1 LLKAFRKIRVKD
13 QQLDDVQSNIANTLN
28 PVLKSLIVD
37 GVLVKDVNLVS
48 GVNRV
53 SHTLARVP
61 EGWLIV
67 DRNAT
72 ATIFKTIP
80 TTAANTITDSSTIS
94 LTSSGTV
101 RVSIWFF

>member
-1 LLKAFRKIRVKD
+1 MLKAFRKIRVKD
-13 QQLDDVQSNIANTLN
+13 QQLDDVQSNIANTIN

-37 GVLVKDVNLVS
+37 GVLAKDVDLVS
-48 GVNRV
+48 GANRV
-53 SHTLARVP
+53 NHKLGRIP

-72 ATIFKTIP
+72 ATIFKTLP